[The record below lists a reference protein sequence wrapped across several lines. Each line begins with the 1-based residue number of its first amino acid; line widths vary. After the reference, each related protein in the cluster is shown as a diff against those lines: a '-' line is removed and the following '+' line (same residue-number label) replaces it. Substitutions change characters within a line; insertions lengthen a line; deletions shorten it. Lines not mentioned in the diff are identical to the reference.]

1 MKDKINQ
8 VGLDVHKDS
17 IAIGVVEE
25 GVPTGLV
32 SPRLLDHYRGGPERE
47 RPSTMRRQ
55 AWSDDAD
62 VHLRDPCP
70 ALPRNYRR

>member
-17 IAIGVVEE
+17 IAIGVAEE

-32 SPRLLDHYRGGPERE
+32 SPRLLDHYRGGPRA
-47 RPSTMRRQ
+47 RASLDNAPPG
-55 AWSDDAD
+55 
-62 VHLRDPCP
+62 VV
-70 ALPRNYRR
+70 